1 MRKSLCVMLLLLSGC
16 ATSFQ
21 GGAHFPGG
29 RGACQQKC
37 GLQGLSMAG
46 LVYMGEYSSLCEVPS
61 SDKSA
66 SLSSGATGGAAVAVM
81 TQMQNAQA
89 ATMISTMLIIGMT
102 TGVGLGAGG

>member
-1 MRKSLCVMLLLLSGC
+1 VMLLLLSGC

-29 RGACQQKC
+29 RGACQHKC

-46 LVYMGEYSSLCEVPS
+46 LVYMGEYSSACLCEVPS

-81 TQMQNAQA
+81 TQMQNAQV
-89 ATMISTMLIIGMT
+89 ATMVSTMLIIGMT